1 MGPRMTVARLF
12 FFVRGAPPPGRARLP
27 RQPAPRDGRSSKG
40 GGLGDRG
47 GDGRGSGSIGG
58 RFGGRNGCYGGF
70 GDGGRAVSTRL
81 MDLSAGGPGPEDDVE
96 SMFNE

>member
-12 FFVRGAPPPGRARLP
+12 FFVRGAPPPGRARLLP
-27 RQPAPRDGRSSKG
+27 DSRGSRDAAPRDGRSSRG

-58 RFGGRNGCYGGF
+58 RFDGGF
-70 GDGGRAVSTRL
+70 GDGGRTAEAPGRGRFGSGTN
-81 MDLSAGGPGPEDDVE
+81 GGGGD
-96 SMFNE
+96 

>member
-1 MGPRMTVARLF
+1 VGPRMTVARLF

-70 GDGGRAVSTRL
+70 GDGGRTAEAPGRGRFGSGTN
-81 MDLSAGGPGPEDDVE
+81 GGGGD
-96 SMFNE
+96 